1 MHFILRIALND
12 SNLKTCKNLYILSDI
27 AKWVNAPQGLEHQKI
42 VKYAPVE
49 RTVYMYNFTKLH
61 EKVDFQLLN
70 HMLGKQTVCV
80 TNKAKWAMF

>member
-27 AKWVNAPQGLEHQKI
+27 AKWVNATQGLEHQKI

-61 EKVDFQLLN
+61 EKVVFS
-70 HMLGKQTVCV
+70 C
-80 TNKAKWAMF
+80 